1 MQSTSNMSNFVV
13 NRFKDAGQL
22 ADSVAEAFTTK
33 VAALLEAKPIVNLM
47 LTGGTIGI
55 ASLRAIAAR
64 EDAHLLD
71 WSRVHVWWGDE
82 RFVAADSADRN
93 AVQAR
98 DALLSRINIAEANI
112 HEFPASDNGLNLD
125 EACNLFAAELKIHQ
139 PHFDLAFVGMGPDG
153 HICSL
158 FPGKHATTG
167 VDVIAEHD
175 SPKPPPQRLSFS
187 YEAMNRVDELW
198 FVVAGSDKADAVS
211 TVFSDEPETL
221 PAGRVRGGS
230 KTIWFVDQTAGATT
244 WGC

>member
-1 MQSTSNMSNFVV
+1 MSRVV
-13 NRFKDAGQL
+13 NRFGT
-22 ADSVAEAFTTK
+22 ADSLARAAAEEFVSK
-33 VAALLEAKPIVNLM
+33 VASLLDAKESVNVM

-55 ASLRAIAAR
+55 ATLAAIAER

-82 RFVAADSADRN
+82 RFVESTSGDRN

-98 DALLSRINIAEANI
+98 NAMLSKLPVVEANL
-112 HEFPASDNGLNLD
+112 HEFPAADQGLSLD
-125 EACNLFAAELKIHQ
+125 EAANLFAAELAALK

-158 FPGKHATTG
+158 FPDKPTPESGAL
-167 VDVIAEHD
+167 VIAEHD

-187 YEAMNRVDELW
+187 YEAMNAVDELW
-198 FVVAGSDKADAVS
+198 FVVAGADKSPAVS
-211 TVFSDEPETL
+211 VVFGDHPETL
-221 PAGRVRGGS
+221 PAGRVHGAK
-230 KTIWFVDQTAGATT
+230 KTLWFVDQTAGAET